1 MMLLVNCAARQQL
14 QPTMNYGE
22 WRRQAAANEL
32 AGVLAGGPL
41 WQVAQLGRALI

>member
-22 WRRQAAANEL
+22 WRRQTAANE
-32 AGVLAGGPL
+32 LAGGPL